1 MTTSYPPTPPPDR
14 SHDDS
19 RGALTPGRG
28 IALLVAAV
36 SLSIVAAMI
45 ATPSAVP
52 MVEADTETAT
62 EAPAATSTAAEPDAL
77 PDEVADIV
85 RAATDLPE
93 PVGDREPTT
102 LEVEL
107 TTVELEGWME
117 DGTAFTYWTF
127 DETVPGP
134 MIRGRVGDTVE
145 LTLTNHPDSTQPHS
159 IDLHAVTG
167 PGGGAGGTQV
177 APGESKTITFELLNP
192 GIYVYHCATPHI
204 PTHVALGMYGL
215 IIVEP
220 EGGYDEVD
228 HEFYIMQGE
237 FYTQQN
243 KGTEGHVHFD
253 GGAMLDE
260 NPTYVVF
267 NGAANALTGER
278 QMEAEVGDTIRFFVG
293 NGGPNLSSSFHVI
306 GEIFDRVHPEGAEEV
321 LSSVQTTAVLPGG
334 ATMTEMEL
342 QVPGDLVLV
351 DHALSRALDKGAV
364 GIVHVTGDAVPGVY
378 DAPDA
383 DGDDSGH

>member
-1 MTTSYPPTPPPDR
+1 MSTDDPTKPPAPPEDR
-14 SHDDS
+14 
-19 RGALTPGRG
+19 GVLTPGRG
-28 IALLVAAV
+28 IALLIAAV

-45 ATPSAVP
+45 ATPAVSP
-52 MVEADTETAT
+52 VVESGETGDVETA
-62 EAPAATSTAAEPDAL
+62 APVGDTPAQAL

-85 RAATDLPE
+85 RLATDLPE
-93 PVGDREPTT
+93 PVGDRDPTT
-102 LEVEL
+102 LQVEL

-127 DETVPGP
+127 DEAVPGP

-177 APGESKTITFELLNP
+177 APGESKTIVFELLNP
-192 GIYVYHCATPHI
+192 GVFVYHCATPHI

-220 EGGYDEVD
+220 EGGLDEVD
-228 HEFYIMQGE
+228 REFYVMQGE
-237 FYTQQN
+237 FYTQQR
-243 KGTEGHVHFD
+243 KGTEGHVSHD

-267 NGAANALTGER
+267 NGAVNALTGER
-278 QMEAEVGDTIRFFVG
+278 QLEAEVGETVRFFVG
-293 NGGPNLSSSFHVI
+293 NGGPNLIGSFHAI
-306 GEIFDRVHPEGAEEV
+306 GEIFDRVHPEGAEEA

-351 DHALSRALDKGAV
+351 DHALSRAMDKGAV
-364 GIVHVTGDAVPGVY
+364 AIVHVTGDAVPGVY